1 MQRQTNY
8 TIGLSVLA
16 FVNLISEKHTKHLIK
31 SLWVSLSLLI
41 KFKCCI
47 EPPKELSAAT
57 AQMDPEDF
65 TNAPISIL
73 LPPAALLPMRAPTIN
88 VAQATIEV
96 SFRLKHYMILA
107 TKTKAYEFLTQLE
120 PDYNIQ

>member
-1 MQRQTNY
+1 LQRQTNY

-31 SLWVSLSLLI
+31 SLWVLLSLLI
-41 KFKCCI
+41 KFKFGI

-57 AQMDPEDF
+57 AQIDPEDLP
-65 TNAPISIL
+65 NAPVSIL
-73 LPPAALLPMRAPTIN
+73 LPPAAFLPMCAPTIN

-96 SFRLKHYMILA
+96 SFRLKRYMSLA
-107 TKTKAYEFLTQLE
+107 KKQKLM
-120 PDYNIQ
+120 NS